1 MSFQQVGFLDTSL
14 FTATYLT
21 RHRDKVEN
29 GILKLRD
36 FKDDTDEVVDL
47 PIVKDWKN
55 ARAILSRLRAG
66 AAPFFGGQTP
76 ALGRAWLEILP
87 PLAGTPWTAEAGD
100 YADGYVRTRCCLV
113 PSPGA
118 LSYCG
123 QASAS
128 LLVGIVT
135 AYDPRLLASEVN
147 FGEHA
152 RVHLVVDIK
161 RPDVQPD
168 A

>member
-1 MSFQQVGFLDTSL
+1 MSFQQLGFLDTSL

-36 FKDDTDEVVDL
+36 FAEDSEEVVDL

-55 ARAILSRLRAG
+55 AKSILARLRNG
-66 AAPFFGGQTP
+66 AAPFFAGAAPG
-76 ALGRAWLEILP
+76 LGRAWLEVLP
-87 PLAGTPWTAEAGD
+87 PLSGMPWAAETGD
-100 YADGYVRTRCCLV
+100 YAENHVRTRTCLV

-118 LSYCG
+118 VSLAG
-123 QASAS
+123 GASVT
-128 LLVGIVT
+128 LLVGAVT
-135 AYDPRLLASEVN
+135 RYDMRLLASEVN

-152 RVHLVVDIK
+152 RVHLIVDVK
-161 RPDVQPD
+161 RPDAPD